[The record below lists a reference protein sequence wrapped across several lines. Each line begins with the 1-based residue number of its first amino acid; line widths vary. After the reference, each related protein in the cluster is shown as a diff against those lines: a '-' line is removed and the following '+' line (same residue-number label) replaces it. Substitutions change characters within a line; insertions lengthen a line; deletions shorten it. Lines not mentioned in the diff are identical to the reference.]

1 MKSLHPSDPRRLR
14 ITGFGKT
21 KARHGET
28 ITVPVIVEYDTWCC
42 TEAHEYAHASKCI
55 TDLFENTQDL
65 KERTLDFAAQIE
77 AIVDTMIANKPLPEE
92 EQNKIANRLNWI
104 SERLRSTYGDDDDN

>member
-21 KARHGET
+21 KARHGEN

-42 TEAHEYAHASKCI
+42 TEAHEYAHAIKCI
-55 TDLFENTQDL
+55 SDLFENTQDL
-65 KERTLDFAAQIE
+65 KERTLNFAAQLE
-77 AIVDTMIANKPLPEE
+77 AIVDEL
-92 EQNKIANRLNWI
+92 IANRPVTEDQQNTIENRIYDI
-104 SERLRSTYGDDDDN
+104 SQRLRSTYGDDDDN